1 MSILQRKMK
10 ALLAVSK
17 KVCLEVKC
25 ATTKDLFMSRE
36 QKAGQKHNTKQGNI
50 SFEYVQ
56 NENF

>member
-1 MSILQRKMK
+1 MK

-17 KVCLEVKC
+17 KVCLEVQC

-50 SFEYVQ
+50 HFEHVQ
-56 NENF
+56 NKNFWERY